1 MSNGAICVKL
11 NRDGTARVF
20 VGETEIPVNRLHQIT
35 LDLTAGG
42 LPVVNLQYN
51 PESFHLEGEND
62 D

>member
-20 VGETEIPVNRLHQIT
+20 VGETEIPVNRLYQIT
-35 LDLTAGG
+35 LDLTAGD
-42 LPVVNLQYN
+42 LPVVNLQYK
-51 PESFHLEGEND
+51 PESFHLESEND